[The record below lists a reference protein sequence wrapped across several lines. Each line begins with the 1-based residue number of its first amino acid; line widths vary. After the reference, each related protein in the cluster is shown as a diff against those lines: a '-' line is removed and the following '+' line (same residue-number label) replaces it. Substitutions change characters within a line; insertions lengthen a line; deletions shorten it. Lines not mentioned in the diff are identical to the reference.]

1 MARGSAGTRVPGG
14 DVVSVPVGPDMR
26 TPDGAV
32 HLRRVQPLP
41 ERVRAHPLATQQGVD
56 LLLRMVA
63 ADDQWRPLTV
73 RQQSALFDAYV
84 AALYSASAAGGGE
97 EVALPLPAL
106 LAGVHGRTVSSL
118 ERRGLVAGG
127 ALTPLAVEVV
137 SLVPH
142 QPNKRRQMKTFPLA
156 NGEYL

>member
-1 MARGSAGTRVPGG
+1 
-14 DVVSVPVGPDMR
+14 MR
-26 TPDGAV
+26 IPDGEV
-32 HLRRVQPLP
+32 HLRRVRPLP
-41 ERVRAHPLATQQGVD
+41 THVRAHPLATQQGVD
-56 LLLRMVA
+56 LLLRMIA
-63 ADDQWRPLTV
+63 ADHQWRPLTV
-73 RQQSALFDAYV
+73 RQQAALFDAYV
-84 AALYSASAAGGGE
+84 AALRAAAAAGGGE

-142 QPNKRRQMKTFPLA
+142 QPNKRRQVKTFPLA

>member
-14 DVVSVPVGPDMR
+14 GVVSVPVGPDMQM
-26 TPDGAV
+26 PDGAV
-32 HLRRVQPLP
+32 HLRRVRPLP
-41 ERVRAHPLATQQGVD
+41 EHVRAHPLATQQGVN

-73 RQQSALFDAYV
+73 RQRSALFDAYV

-142 QPNKRRQMKTFPLA
+142 QPNKRRQVKTSPLA

>member
-14 DVVSVPVGPDMR
+14 GVVSVPVGPDMR
-26 TPDGAV
+26 VPDGVV
-32 HLRRVQPLP
+32 HLRRVRPLP

-73 RQQSALFDAYV
+73 RQRSALFDAYV

-142 QPNKRRQMKTFPLA
+142 QPNKRRQVKTSPLA

>member
-1 MARGSAGTRVPGG
+1 
-14 DVVSVPVGPDMR
+14 MR

-41 ERVRAHPLATQQGVD
+41 EHVRAHPLATQQGVD

-73 RQQSALFDAYV
+73 RQRSALFDAYV

>member
-1 MARGSAGTRVPGG
+1 MAAGGG
-14 DVVSVPVGPDMR
+14 VVSVPVGPDMR
-26 TPDGAV
+26 VPDGVV
-32 HLRRVQPLP
+32 HLRRVRPLP
-41 ERVRAHPLATQQGVD
+41 GHVRAHPLATQQGVD
-56 LLLRMVA
+56 LLLRMFA
-63 ADDQWRPLTV
+63 ADDRWRSLTV
-73 RQQSALFDAYV
+73 RQRSALFDAYV
-84 AALYSASAAGGGE
+84 AALYAASAAGGGE
-97 EVALPLPAL
+97 EEVVLPLPAL

-142 QPNKRRQMKTFPLA
+142 QPNKRRPVKTSPLA

>member
-1 MARGSAGTRVPGG
+1 MRVP
-14 DVVSVPVGPDMR
+14 
-26 TPDGAV
+26 DGVV

-41 ERVRAHPLATQQGVD
+41 EHVRAHPLATQQGVD

-73 RQQSALFDAYV
+73 RQRSALFDAYV